1 MGVTER
7 VWNALN
13 SMIKLEDKVSRQ
25 ADALKTQQ
33 VKIEDLTARIIRLE
47 AQFELLVGAA
57 MIKRLKG
64 EHTRNNG

>member
-7 VWNALN
+7 MWSAFT
-13 SMIKLEDKVSRQ
+13 SMIKLEDKVTRQ

-33 VKIEDLTARIIRLE
+33 VKIEDLTARVIRLE
-47 AQFELLVGAA
+47 TQFELLVGAA

-64 EHTRNNG
+64 E